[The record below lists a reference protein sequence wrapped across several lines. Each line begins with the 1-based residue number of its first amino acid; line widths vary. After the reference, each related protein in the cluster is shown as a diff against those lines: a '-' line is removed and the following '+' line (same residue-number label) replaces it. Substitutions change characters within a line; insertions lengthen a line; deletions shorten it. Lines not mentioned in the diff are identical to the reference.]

1 MYGHMDSGVESASV
15 DSIQIALI
23 KAKLFGRIP
32 ESTIGSWTVDA
43 IRGLSVDLRSEIL
56 LL

>member
-1 MYGHMDSGVESASV
+1 MDSGVESASV